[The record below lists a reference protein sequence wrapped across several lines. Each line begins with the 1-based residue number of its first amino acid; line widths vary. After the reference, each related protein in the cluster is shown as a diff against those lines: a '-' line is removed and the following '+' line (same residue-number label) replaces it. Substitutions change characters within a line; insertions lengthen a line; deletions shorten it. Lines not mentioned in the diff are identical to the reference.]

1 MGDEADDLLPTEVD
15 PFPLT
20 VEILHMVFQLRIP
33 TVSRIPTGLEL
44 QVRDAW
50 IAEVQAVID
59 KPDDTERWVRLL
71 LFWTCV
77 MNTFVPSR
85 ACERRESMRTQCQR
99 RQTSHFLQV
108 WRSPDGVSA
117 SSLFSLLGTLPLL

>member
-1 MGDEADDLLPTEVD
+1 
-15 PFPLT
+15 
-20 VEILHMVFQLRIP
+20 MVFQLCIP
-33 TVSRIPTGLEL
+33 IVSRIPTGLEL

-71 LFWTCV
+71 LFGACV
-77 MNTFVPSR
+77 LNTFVPTR
-85 ACERRESMRTQCQR
+85 ACEHREFTRTHCQH

-108 WRSPDGVSA
+108 WR
-117 SSLFSLLGTLPLL
+117 